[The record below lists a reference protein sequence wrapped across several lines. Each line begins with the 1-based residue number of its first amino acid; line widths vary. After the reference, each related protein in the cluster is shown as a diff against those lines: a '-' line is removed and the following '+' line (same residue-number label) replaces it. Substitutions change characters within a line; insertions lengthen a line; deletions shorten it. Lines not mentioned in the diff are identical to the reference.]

1 VGTFQRNSSFKS
13 TQALAFCP
21 RSQNDTYDLRQQTSA
36 ANREPTVS
44 DQTSN
49 LALPYI
55 LPSQAQKHVPHNEA
69 LQRLDAVVQLTI
81 IAETQTPPPTPEE
94 GACYLLATDA
104 DGVWAGKAG
113 LLAMWQDGAWLYI
126 TPKPG
131 WRAFFLETG
140 QIRAFNGGEWQAM
153 SLAADGS
160 VPMLGINATPDTV
173 NRLSVASPATLLSH
187 AGQGHQL
194 KLNKAEASDTGT
206 LLFQTGWSG
215 RAEMGLA
222 GDDRFSIKVSAD
234 GSNWLTAMNISADG
248 VVHTPAQ
255 PAARASLSPG
265 TATLASASRTGFA
278 ELAIQQ
284 GGFSLGAVVPAGV
297 GNRLVVPASGLYLLS
312 LNVSTLTSSSHDTAI
327 EANGA
332 TVLATASGVA
342 SAVPSRQSAST
353 IVFLNEG
360 DWLSLLH
367 SGSAQYQF
375 GPAQTELCAVM
386 L

>member
-1 VGTFQRNSSFKS
+1 M
-13 TQALAFCP
+13 
-21 RSQNDTYDLRQQTSA
+21 
-36 ANREPTVS
+36 S

-81 IAETQTPPPTPEE
+81 TTETRTPPPTPEE
-94 GACYLLATDA
+94 GACYLLAA
-104 DGVWAGKAG
+104 EAEGIWAGKTG

-126 TPKPG
+126 TPKTG
-131 WRAFFLETG
+131 WQAFFLETG
-140 QIRAFNGGEWQAM
+140 QIKAFDGGEWQAM

-160 VPMLGINATPDTV
+160 VPMLGVNATPDTV

-194 KLNKAEASDTGT
+194 KLNKADASDTGT

-234 GSNWLTAMNISADG
+234 GSNWLTAMSVTADG
-248 VVHTPAQ
+248 ILHTPAR
-255 PAARASLSPG
+255 PAVRASLSPG
-265 TATLASASRTGFA
+265 TATPAAASRTGFA
-278 ELAIQQ
+278 DLAVQQ
-284 GGFSLGAVVPAGV
+284 GGFSLGGAVPAGV
-297 GNRLVVPASGLYLLS
+297 GNRLLIPASGLYLLS
-312 LNVSTLTSSSHDTAI
+312 LNLSTLTSSGHDAAI
-327 EANGA
+327 EANGT
-332 TVLATASGVA
+332 TVLVSAAGGASVA
-342 SAVPSRQSAST
+342 PSRQSATT
-353 IVFLNEG
+353 IVLLNEG
-360 DWLSLLH
+360 DWLALLH
-367 SGSAQYQF
+367 GGSAQYRF
-375 GPAQTELCAVM
+375 GPTQTELCAVM